1 MPPNSRANASRS
13 GDRAR
18 NVAMLVERPALACTD
33 RSGIFESVAENLAAS
48 RRVSNPP
55 FGRPLLIFD
64 GDCPFCR
71 RWVERWQATGG
82 ERFDIEPSQTAAAR
96 FSELAA
102 TEFEQAV
109 QLIEIDGRV
118 FSAAAAVLRVRAL
131 TTSRSWV
138 LACYKH
144 VPGVAP
150 VVEAIYR
157 GMARHRPLLSWAA
170 RVF

>member
-1 MPPNSRANASRS
+1 MA
-13 GDRAR
+13 
-18 NVAMLVERPALACTD
+18 ERPALACID
-33 RSGIFESVAENLAAS
+33 RCGIFESVAENLSAS

-64 GDCPFCR
+64 GDCPFCC
-71 RWVERWQATGG
+71 RWVERWQAARGK
-82 ERFDIEPSQTAAAR
+82 RFDIEPSQTAAAR
-96 FSELAA
+96 FPELAA
-102 TEFEQAV
+102 IEFEQAV
-109 QLIEIDGRV
+109 QFIEIDGRV
-118 FSAAAAVLRVRAL
+118 FSAAEAVLRVRSL

-157 GMARHRPLLSWAA
+157 GMARHRSLLLWAA

>member
-1 MPPNSRANASRS
+1 
-13 GDRAR
+13 
-18 NVAMLVERPALACTD
+18 
-33 RSGIFESVAENLAAS
+33 
-48 RRVSNPP
+48 
-55 FGRPLLIFD
+55 
-64 GDCPFCR
+64 
-71 RWVERWQATGG
+71 VERWQAAGG

-96 FSELAA
+96 FPELAA

-118 FSAAAAVLRVRAL
+118 FSAAEAVLRVRAL

-138 LACYKH
+138 LAWYKH

-150 VVEAIYR
+150 VVDAIYR